1 MALPGILSNVAN
13 KFLLSGFT
21 AVEQAWRNIASIR
34 SVSDFKQVTSYRL
47 NGAFQYDEVASNGE
61 LKHDTVS
68 ESSFT
73 NQAKTY
79 GKMFAVTRQDIINDD
94 LGALTA
100 LPTRIGRGGALKL
113 NDVFW
118 TAFMNN
124 SSFFASGNN
133 NYLSGATTNFG
144 IDSLTSAEQK
154 FFEQTDVDGK
164 PLAVAPRILLVPP
177 ALNALAAQTM
187 RATEIRDTTASTKI
201 PTANPHAGKFD
212 VVMSAYLSNSAY
224 SGYSAKK
231 WYLLADPMDLSAIEV
246 AFLNGVETPTVESA
260 DADFNVLGIQMRG
273 YFDFGVAKQE
283 PRAGVAVKGEA

>member
-1 MALPGILSNVAN
+1 
-13 KFLLSGFT
+13 
-21 AVEQAWRNIASIR
+21 
-34 SVSDFKQVTSYRL
+34 
-47 NGAFQYDEVASNGE
+47 
-61 LKHDTVS
+61 VS

-73 NQAKTY
+73 NPAKTY

-124 SSFFASGNN
+124 STFFASGNN
-133 NYLSGATTNFG
+133 NYLSGATTAFG

-177 ALNALAAQTM
+177 ALNTLAAQAM
-187 RATEIRDTTASTKI
+187 KATEVRDPSNKA
-201 PTANPHAGKFD
+201 PTANPHAGKFN

-283 PRAGVAVKGEA
+283 PRAGVGVKGEA